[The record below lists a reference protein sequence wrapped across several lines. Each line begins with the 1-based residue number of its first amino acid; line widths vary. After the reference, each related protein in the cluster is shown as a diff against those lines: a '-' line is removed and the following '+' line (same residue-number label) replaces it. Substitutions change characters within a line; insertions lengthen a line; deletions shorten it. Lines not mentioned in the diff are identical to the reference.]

1 MNRIKLFS
9 LVALLIVFLTGP
21 VNINAQSL
29 NHSIPI
35 NNTKADSFTEKKAL
49 KIGLL
54 IPGKEDLSA
63 KNGAKLA
70 IEKANKNGRP
80 FQLIIRSTEGPWG
93 TGSKESVNLVFEDEV
108 LAFMGSLNGRD
119 AHLAEQV
126 AAKTKIAFLS
136 SQATDMTLSQA
147 FVPWYF
153 RCIPNDLQQ
162 ALSLIQEIYKVRQI
176 KNLTCIA
183 MDDYD
188 SKNALGTFIKTLDS
202 FNVPDPEQI
211 MLKSSNQNFKR
222 ILDDVE
228 NSKIE
233 AILIFGNSTF
243 ASNLI
248 SQMKQRNMKQ
258 TIFGTLSVMNN
269 QKIPGTD
276 WNIFDEAILVSPGY
290 WFTDEGIAFQ
300 KEFIKAYGYQA
311 NPIAA
316 YAYDGINIIIN
327 AINKAGTDRDKI
339 IDALAKT
346 DYKIGVTGKIQFD
359 KNGNR
364 TGNTGLM
371 IFRNGKPFIIGDNF

>member
-9 LVALLIVFLTGP
+9 LVALLIVFFTGP
-21 VNINAQSL
+21 VSIRAQSL
-29 NHSIPI
+29 NHSTPKH
-35 NNTKADSFTEKKAL
+35 NTQADSFSEKKAL

-54 IPGKEDLSA
+54 IPDKDYLSA
-63 KNGAKLA
+63 KNGANLA
-70 IEKANKNGRP
+70 INEANMDGRS

-126 AAKTKIAFLS
+126 AAKTKITFLS

-153 RCIPNDLQQ
+153 RCIPNDQQQ

-188 SKNALGTFIKTLDS
+188 SKNALGSFIKAIDS
-202 FNVPDPEQI
+202 LNVPGPEQI
-211 MLKSSNQNFKR
+211 LLKSSNQNLEKTLND
-222 ILDDVE
+222 IE
-228 NSKIE
+228 NSRIE

-269 QKIPGTD
+269 QKKPVID
-276 WNIFDEAILVSPGY
+276 WIIFDGAILVSPGY
-290 WFTDEGIAFQ
+290 WFTDEGVTFQ
-300 KEFIKAYGYQA
+300 REFIKAYGYQA
-311 NPIAA
+311 DPIAA
-316 YAYDGINIIIN
+316 YAYDGINILIN
-327 AINKAGTDRDKI
+327 AINIAGTDREKI

-346 DYKIGVTGKIQFD
+346 NYETGVTGEIQFD

-364 TGNTGLM
+364 AGNTGLM
-371 IFRNGKPFIIGDNF
+371 VFRNGKPYAFDDK